1 MCPDEILPNASWT
14 IGTSVDFLTLASW
27 SAFILPRRL
36 SRCSLNCASRCSDPM
51 PRDCEG
57 IPFSLPC
64 PLKELG
70 TALSLDSGT
79 LSPLLK
85 RLEKLD
91 LVHRER
97 RVDDERSVT
106 ITLTEQGAA
115 LGAKAIGLPAII
127 GEAMAKPPAE
137 LDALR
142 RTLRELTNSVNAFRQ
157 RTA

>member
-1 MCPDEILPNASWT
+1 MQAAVPRLDDQVCFALYADSRAVTNLYRPLLAEL
-14 IGTSVDFLTLASW
+14 GLTYPQYLVMLVLWEQGS
-27 SAFILPRRL
+27 
-36 SRCSLNCASRCSDPM
+36 CQV
-51 PRDCEG
+51 
-57 IPFSLPC
+57 
-64 PLKELG
+64 KELG